1 MKFNDASIAQKI
13 SEANNVP
20 VMGMEHDKVERDE
33 SYVKDFKPMKLGNV
47 ALKKGKGIMELS
59 SKNLLSPDDL
69 ECNMITLRRISK

>member
-1 MKFNDASIAQKI
+1 
-13 SEANNVP
+13 
-20 VMGMEHDKVERDE
+20 
-33 SYVKDFKPMKLGNV
+33 LGNV